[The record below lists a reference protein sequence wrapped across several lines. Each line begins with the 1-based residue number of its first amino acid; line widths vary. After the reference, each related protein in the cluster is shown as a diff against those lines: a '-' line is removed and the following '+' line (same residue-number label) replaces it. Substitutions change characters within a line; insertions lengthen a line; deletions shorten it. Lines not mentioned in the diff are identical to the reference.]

1 MQITF
6 FLIPCRSG
14 ISETTMAKRK
24 VVMETLKELQKYRR
38 EITSVDYGSVL
49 FRMVCPT
56 LSALLDL
63 RHLCTS
69 GRLAALVEKIFTID
83 DFRERKLR
91 KVHVSV
97 TFDPMEFD
105 LCKEELKDAG
115 KLSVGSRFFT
125 SKCGCGL
132 YTGFSRKTLVRSMRS
147 RKMPTYFD
155 SVFK

>member
-1 MQITF
+1 MPNKYVYALIFPLVEGKLPLEISGNSFPGGQMQITF

-14 ISETTMAKRK
+14 ISETSMAKRK

-69 GRLAALVEKIFTID
+69 GRLAALVEKIFTIN

-115 KLSVGSRFFT
+115 KFFY
-125 SKCGCGL
+125 L
-132 YTGFSRKTLVRSMRS
+132 
-147 RKMPTYFD
+147 
-155 SVFK
+155 